1 MFWLNIFIFIP
12 FFSFFPLMFNSE
24 LDKRGGDEIKMKH
37 KKKRKLHDDVDWLWL
52 RQSKKVNFTTIF
64 SKQEKKK
71 EKKSITNRNIEVKS
85 IIAIGKTTE
94 NWNKIRSFPFSFLH
108 FSTKFLSKK
117 NFINFIFQN
126 PKNKKKILKQIEWKR
141 SIKKWR
147 WLWWCYNI

>member
-1 MFWLNIFIFIP
+1 MFWLNIFLFIP

-117 NFINFIFQN
+117 TLSTLFSKIQKTRRKFW
-126 PKNKKKILKQIEWKR
+126 NKSNENDQ
-141 SIKKWR
+141 
-147 WLWWCYNI
+147 